1 MSAVGDAISG
11 EGTNGKERAAVRAII
26 SRIPVAGQMGG
37 VREMGVDFLA
47 GEKVS
52 DNKLRE
58 HNGKYILYRNG
69 RVVVI
74 TRDLRIA
81 RHAIKNPRLKSGGVG
96 PTNWE
101 ETARMEIQNEY
112 YNGISYFG
120 CVVPLI
126 AHS

>member
-1 MSAVGDAISG
+1 M
-11 EGTNGKERAAVRAII
+11 
-26 SRIPVAGQMGG
+26 
-37 VREMGVDFLA
+37 
-47 GEKVS
+47 
-52 DNKLRE
+52 
-58 HNGKYILYRNG
+58 
-69 RVVVI
+69 VVLLLLPETCGLLDVQKKPPTKI
-74 TRDLRIA
+74 
-81 RHAIKNPRLKSGGVG
+81 GGVG